1 MLINKTINYLMTI
14 TRKFGVHSVFILN
27 MLIIS
32 FLALMGSCGQQFDEE
47 RPAGHMEKADSDEGR
62 IRSGFNHRD
71 VLPPYVHGP
80 PCLVS
85 I

>member
-1 MLINKTINYLMTI
+1 MTI
-14 TRKFGVHSVFILN
+14 TRKFVLLSVFILN

-32 FLALMGSCGQQFDEE
+32 FLALMGSCGQQFEEE
-47 RPAGHMEKADSDEGR
+47 RQAGRMEKADSDEGF

-80 PCLVS
+80 PCLVP